1 MAVPRG
7 PVDVVEHDPRR
18 RAIDDE
24 LTWAMPPA
32 VPAVRSLTVFD
43 MVDAK
48 GWRDFEDGRRM
59 VLLHFYAPTFQK

>member
-18 RAIDDE
+18 RAIDEE

-48 GWRDFEDGRRM
+48 G
-59 VLLHFYAPTFQK
+59 